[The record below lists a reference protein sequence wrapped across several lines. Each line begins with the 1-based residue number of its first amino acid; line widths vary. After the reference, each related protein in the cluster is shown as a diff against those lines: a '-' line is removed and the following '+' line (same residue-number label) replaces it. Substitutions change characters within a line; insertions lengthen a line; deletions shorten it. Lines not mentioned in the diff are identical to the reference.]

1 GVDDYI
7 KSLEPYTL
15 EYAEEVTGMSKEE
28 MIEIAESLHKADTA
42 CVLWAM
48 GITQHGGG
56 SDASTAISNLLLV
69 TGNYMKPGAGSY
81 PLRGHNN

>member
-1 GVDDYI
+1 
-7 KSLEPYTL
+7 
-15 EYAEEVTGMSKEE
+15 MSKEE